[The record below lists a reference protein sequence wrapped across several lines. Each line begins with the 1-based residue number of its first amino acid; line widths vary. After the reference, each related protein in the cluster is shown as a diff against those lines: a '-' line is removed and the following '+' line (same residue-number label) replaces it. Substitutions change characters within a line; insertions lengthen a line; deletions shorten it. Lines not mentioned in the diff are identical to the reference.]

1 MGIVFGCKNI
11 IIPEVDPELIL
22 NLIEKEKIELALL
35 VPAIILF
42 LLNHPNVGNTDFSS
56 LRQVLYGAS
65 PIAEDTL
72 KKAIDVMGCD
82 FWQVYGLTET
92 TGLGTTMR
100 PEDHEPKRGK
110 LRSCGR
116 AYPGI
121 DIKIVDEKNNE
132 VEDGEVGEILI
143 KGQCVMKGYWNKE
156 DATKES
162 IVDEWFYTGD
172 AGYFDD
178 EKFLYIHDR
187 VKDMIV
193 SGGEN
198 VYPAEVENALMAHEN
213 ISDAAVIG
221 IPDDKWGE
229 AVKGI
234 VVTNKELTGEEI
246 IDFVKTKIAGYK
258 CPKSIDFAKD
268 LPRNPSGKILRRELR
283 APYWEGKDRNI
294 S

>member
-1 MGIVFGCKNI
+1 MCIRDRSI
-11 IIPEVDPELIL
+11 I
-22 NLIEKEKIELALL
+22 
-35 VPAIILF
+35 
-42 LLNHPNVGNTDFSS
+42 
-56 LRQVLYGAS
+56 
-65 PIAEDTL
+65 
-72 KKAIDVMGCD
+72 
-82 FWQVYGLTET
+82 
-92 TGLGTTMR
+92 
-100 PEDHEPKRGK
+100 
-110 LRSCGR
+110 
-116 AYPGI
+116 
-121 DIKIVDEKNNE
+121 
-132 VEDGEVGEILI
+132 
-143 KGQCVMKGYWNKE
+143 
-156 DATKES
+156 
-162 IVDEWFYTGD
+162 DEWFYTGD

-234 VVTNKELTGEEI
+234 VVTNKELTDEEI

-258 CPKSIDFAKD
+258 CPKSIDFAQD

>member
-1 MGIVFGCKNI
+1 MNGSTLVMQ
-11 IIPEVDPELIL
+11 DIL
-22 NLIEKEKIELALL
+22 MMKI
-35 VPAIILF
+35 
-42 LLNHPNVGNTDFSS
+42 
-56 LRQVLYGAS
+56 
-65 PIAEDTL
+65 
-72 KKAIDVMGCD
+72 
-82 FWQVYGLTET
+82 
-92 TGLGTTMR
+92 
-100 PEDHEPKRGK
+100 
-110 LRSCGR
+110 
-116 AYPGI
+116 
-121 DIKIVDEKNNE
+121 
-132 VEDGEVGEILI
+132 
-143 KGQCVMKGYWNKE
+143 
-156 DATKES
+156 
-162 IVDEWFYTGD
+162 
-172 AGYFDD
+172 
-178 EKFLYIHDR
+178 LYIHDR

-294 S
+294 SNFRNASFFK